1 MDKQRNSCLYV
12 SIACLTLFSG
22 YLIYFF
28 GRPGAIIYAIPT
40 ALEHWITVLPVFAEV
55 SGPLPGFFHSYAFIL
70 LTFVVLGNCSR
81 AYLYLSIAVWV
92 CLEAMFEIAQHPLL
106 DESIASFV
114 PAWFEKIPLLDVT
127 ARYFLQGTFD
137 PLDLIAILLA
147 AIAVLLT
154 VRIVSGKEFYD
165 EQS

>member
-1 MDKQRNSCLYV
+1 MDKRRNSYLYL

-22 YLIYFF
+22 YLVYFF

-81 AYLYLSIAVWV
+81 AYLYLSIRSGCVLKR
-92 CLEAMFEIAQHPLL
+92 CLKLH
-106 DESIASFV
+106 SIRYLTNRLRVSFPPGLKRFRCLMSPRV
-114 PAWFEKIPLLDVT
+114 IFCRAHSIRWT
-127 ARYFLQGTFD
+127 
-137 PLDLIAILLA
+137 
-147 AIAVLLT
+147 
-154 VRIVSGKEFYD
+154 
-165 EQS
+165 